1 LNIERSGNSG
11 RLELTAGLVALLAYA
26 LLFPWLYKSLGDPF
40 LVLALPGLMLL
51 SWASG
56 LGGAILVGLLN
67 IGLQLGLLRLAG
79 AALNP
84 PTLEALI
91 LAAGSGLVACVA
103 TGWFR
108 SAVARRAVGQTL
120 AANAPEA
127 ALAQTGRHAVDLALL
142 SQVRDAAQS
151 MEPTPLLVQ
160 TVKLLAAYPRFRN
173 TAVYSTQ
180 DGGHVTLVASEGKPT
195 LGEEIPSEEESVARA
210 ARLAQTVLE
219 RDRVAGRIAA
229 PILVQ
234 GSVRGVLVVGGAS
247 LDERDVELL
256 EGVAAQLNL
265 ALDRAQAY
273 EDLRQQEVLYHT
285 LLEAIPSPVA
295 VYDGSRLLYLNR
307 VGLEAMG
314 YTDPH
319 EVLDQPITQLI
330 HPDSLPRVAE
340 RAQRIL
346 AGETDSFEEMTVIRR
361 GGETLEVESQGTL
374 VMVGGKK
381 QIMVTVRDVVERKNQ
396 QARIEYLAYHD
407 PLTDLPNRRKL
418 WEEAES
424 LLVSDRRKRDTP
436 ALIYLDLDNFKM
448 VNDTLGHA
456 AGDELL
462 RQVAARI
469 KAELRESDIL
479 ARLGGDEFA
488 ILLGT
493 ADRTSAQATARRVL
507 GVFGTPFIVGDH
519 SLHVLGSLGVALYPE
534 HGDTLD
540 ELARAADVA
549 MYQAKQSK
557 AGVAVYD
564 PEQDRNSLERLQLV
578 QELRET
584 IREGEFLIQYQPILN
599 IEDKFVSKW
608 EALVRWAHPTRG
620 LLRPGEFVP
629 LAEEAGLIGELDLA
643 VLRKAVRDHKSL
655 GGELT
660 INFSAATL
668 AHPNWVREVV
678 RALVDEGMQPGRLWL
693 EITESALLPERQR
706 WLGGLVALRGLGVRV
721 ALDDFGMGYSSL
733 SHLKQVPVDLIKIDK
748 SFVQDIGEGKVAE
761 EILEAV
767 LQLSQAFGLKTLAEG
782 VENRL
787 QLDWLARHGCN
798 FAQGYYVGLPMSPE
812 QAVEK
817 ALTRVL

>member
-1 LNIERSGNSG
+1 MNVERLVHWLKAR
-11 RLELTAGLVALLAYA
+11 RLELLGGLIALAVYA
-26 LLFPWLYKSLGDPF
+26 LLFPELYHRVGVLL
-40 LVLALPGLMLL
+40 LVLVLPGLLLL
-51 SWASG
+51 SWALG
-56 LGGAILVGLLN
+56 LAGAVAVGVLN
-67 IGLQLGLLRLAG
+67 IGAQAGLLWLYG
-79 AALNP
+79 EGWSP
-84 PTLEALI
+84 PTLEALALI
-91 LAAGSGLVACVA
+91 TGSGLIACTVS
-103 TGWFR
+103 GLFR
-108 SAVARRAVGQTL
+108 WQSDRRALAEQALVGSQ
-120 AANAPEA
+120 ARA
-127 ALAQTGRHAVDLALL
+127 GRHALELALL
-142 SQVRDAAQS
+142 SQVRGVAEDLEPAALMTQVAGV
-151 MEPTPLLVQ
+151 LG
-160 TVKLLAAYPRFRN
+160 AYPRFR
-173 TAVYSTQ
+173 AVATYLAGS
-180 DGGHVTLVASEGKPT
+180 GGQLELVATEGKT
-195 LGEEIPSEEESVARA
+195 GLGEGLPGGEESVARA
-210 ARLAQTVLE
+210 TRLAQITLE
-219 RDRVAGRIAA
+219 REKQMTRIAVPLLA
-229 PILVQ
+229 R
-234 GSVRGVLVVGGAS
+234 GRVRGVLLVAGPA
-247 LDERDVELL
+247 LDERDVELV
-256 EGVAAQLNL
+256 EGVVAQLNL
-265 ALDRAQAY
+265 SLDRAQVY
-273 EDLRQQEVLYHT
+273 RELRDQERLYHT
-285 LLEAIPSPVA
+285 LLEAMPHPIA
-295 VYDGSRLLYLNR
+295 MTDGATLLYLNG
-307 VGLEAMG
+307 VGVAALG
-314 YTDPH
+314 Y
-319 EVLDQPITQLI
+319 ERFEEIVGQPLTRLI
-330 HPDSLPRVAE
+330 HPDSLARVAE

-346 AGETDSFEEMTVIRR
+346 AGELDAFEEMKVLRK
-361 GGETLEVESQGTL
+361 GGEAHEVEAQGTL
-374 VMVGGKK
+374 FTVGGVS
-381 QIMVTVRDVVERKNQ
+381 QIMVVVRDVQERKSQ
-396 QARIEYLAYHD
+396 QARIEFLAYHD

-418 WEEAES
+418 WEEAER
-424 LLVSDRRKRDTP
+424 LLVADRRKRDTP

-469 KAELRESDIL
+469 KDELRQGDIL

-488 ILLGT
+488 ILLAT
-493 ADRTSAQATARRVL
+493 ADRTSAQVTARRIL
-507 GVFGTPFIVGDH
+507 GVFNTPFVVGDH

-549 MYQAKQSK
+549 MYQAKQGRT
-557 AGVAVYD
+557 GVAVYD

-578 QELRET
+578 QELRST
-584 IREGEFLIQYQPILN
+584 IRKGQFLIQYQPILN

-620 LLRPGEFVP
+620 LLRPAEFVP

-643 VLRKAVRDHKSL
+643 VLRQAVRDHKSL

-733 SHLKQVPVDLIKIDK
+733 SHLKQVPVDLIKIDR
-748 SFVQDIGEGKVAE
+748 SFVQDIGEGKVSE

-767 LQLSQAFGLKTLAEG
+767 LGLAAAFGLKTLAEG

-812 QAVEK
+812 QAAEK

>member
-1 LNIERSGNSG
+1 LKAR
-11 RLELTAGLVALLAYA
+11 RLELLGGLIALAVYA
-26 LLFPWLYKSLGDPF
+26 LLFPELYHRVGVLL
-40 LVLALPGLMLL
+40 LVLVLPGLLLL
-51 SWASG
+51 SWALG
-56 LGGAILVGLLN
+56 LAGAVAVGVLN
-67 IGLQLGLLRLAG
+67 IGAQAGLLWLYG
-79 AALNP
+79 EGWSP
-84 PTLEALI
+84 PTLEALALI
-91 LAAGSGLVACVA
+91 TGSGLIACTVS
-103 TGWFR
+103 GLFR
-108 SAVARRAVGQTL
+108 WQSDRRALAEQALVGSQ
-120 AANAPEA
+120 ARA
-127 ALAQTGRHAVDLALL
+127 GRHALELALL
-142 SQVRDAAQS
+142 SQVRGVAEDLEPAALMTQVAGV
-151 MEPTPLLVQ
+151 LG
-160 TVKLLAAYPRFRN
+160 AYPRFR
-173 TAVYSTQ
+173 AVATYLAGS
-180 DGGHVTLVASEGKPT
+180 GGQLELVATEGKT
-195 LGEEIPSEEESVARA
+195 GLGEGLPGGEESVARA
-210 ARLAQTVLE
+210 TRLAQITLE
-219 RDRVAGRIAA
+219 REKQMTRIAVPLLA
-229 PILVQ
+229 R
-234 GSVRGVLVVGGAS
+234 GRVRGVLLVAGPA
-247 LDERDVELL
+247 LDERDVELV
-256 EGVAAQLNL
+256 EGVVAQLNL
-265 ALDRAQAY
+265 SLDRAQVY
-273 EDLRQQEVLYHT
+273 RELRDQERLYHT
-285 LLEAIPSPVA
+285 LLEAMPHPIA
-295 VYDGSRLLYLNR
+295 MTDGATLLYLNG
-307 VGLEAMG
+307 VGVAALG
-314 YTDPH
+314 Y
-319 EVLDQPITQLI
+319 ERFEEIVGQPLTRLI
-330 HPDSLPRVAE
+330 HPDSLARVAE

-346 AGETDSFEEMTVIRR
+346 AGELDAFEEMKVLRK
-361 GGETLEVESQGTL
+361 GGEAHEVEAQGTL
-374 VMVGGKK
+374 FTVGGVS
-381 QIMVTVRDVVERKNQ
+381 QIMVVVRDVQERKSQ
-396 QARIEYLAYHD
+396 QARIEFLAYHD

-418 WEEAES
+418 WEEAER
-424 LLVSDRRKRDTP
+424 LLVADRRKRDTP

-469 KAELRESDIL
+469 KDELRQGDIL

-488 ILLGT
+488 ILLAT
-493 ADRTSAQATARRVL
+493 ADRTSAQVTARRIL
-507 GVFGTPFIVGDH
+507 GVFNTPFVVGDH

-549 MYQAKQSK
+549 MYQAKQGRT
-557 AGVAVYD
+557 GVAVYD

-578 QELRET
+578 QELRST
-584 IREGEFLIQYQPILN
+584 IRKGQFLIQYQPILN

-620 LLRPGEFVP
+620 LLRPAEFVP

-643 VLRKAVRDHKSL
+643 VLRQAVRDHKSL

-733 SHLKQVPVDLIKIDK
+733 SHLKQVPVDLIKIDR
-748 SFVQDIGEGKVAE
+748 SFVQDIGEGKVSE

-767 LQLSQAFGLKTLAEG
+767 LGLAAAFGLKTLAEG

-812 QAVEK
+812 QAAEK

>member
-1 LNIERSGNSG
+1 V
-11 RLELTAGLVALLAYA
+11 LV
-26 LLFPWLYKSLGDPF
+26 
-40 LVLALPGLMLL
+40 LPGLLLL
-51 SWASG
+51 SWALG
-56 LGGAILVGLLN
+56 LAGAVAVGVLN
-67 IGLQLGLLRLAG
+67 IGAQAGLLWLYG
-79 AALNP
+79 EGWSP
-84 PTLEALI
+84 PTLEALALI
-91 LAAGSGLVACVA
+91 TGSGLIACTVS
-103 TGWFR
+103 GLFR
-108 SAVARRAVGQTL
+108 WQSDRRALAEQALVGSQ
-120 AANAPEA
+120 ARA
-127 ALAQTGRHAVDLALL
+127 GRHALELALL
-142 SQVRDAAQS
+142 SQVRGVAEDLEPAALMTQVAGV
-151 MEPTPLLVQ
+151 LG
-160 TVKLLAAYPRFRN
+160 AYPRFR
-173 TAVYSTQ
+173 AVATYLAGS
-180 DGGHVTLVASEGKPT
+180 GGQLELVATEGKT
-195 LGEEIPSEEESVARA
+195 GLGEGLPGGEESVARA
-210 ARLAQTVLE
+210 TRLAQITLE
-219 RDRVAGRIAA
+219 REKQMTRIAVPLLA
-229 PILVQ
+229 R
-234 GSVRGVLVVGGAS
+234 GRVRGVLLVAGPA
-247 LDERDVELL
+247 LDERDVELV
-256 EGVAAQLNL
+256 EGVVAQLNL
-265 ALDRAQAY
+265 SLDRAQVY
-273 EDLRQQEVLYHT
+273 RELRDQERLYHT
-285 LLEAIPSPVA
+285 LLEAMPHPIA
-295 VYDGSRLLYLNR
+295 MTDGATLLYLNG
-307 VGLEAMG
+307 VGVAALG
-314 YTDPH
+314 Y
-319 EVLDQPITQLI
+319 ERFEEIVGQPLTRLI
-330 HPDSLPRVAE
+330 HPDSLARVAE

-346 AGETDSFEEMTVIRR
+346 AGELDAFEEMKVLRK
-361 GGETLEVESQGTL
+361 GGEAHEVEAQGTL
-374 VMVGGKK
+374 FTVGGVS
-381 QIMVTVRDVVERKNQ
+381 QIMVVVRDVQERKSQ
-396 QARIEYLAYHD
+396 QARIEFLAYHD

-418 WEEAES
+418 WEEAER
-424 LLVSDRRKRDTP
+424 LLVADRRKRDTP

-469 KAELRESDIL
+469 KDELRQGDIL

-488 ILLGT
+488 ILLAT
-493 ADRTSAQATARRVL
+493 ADRTSAQVTARRIL
-507 GVFGTPFIVGDH
+507 GVFNTPFVVGDH

-549 MYQAKQSK
+549 MYQAKQGRT
-557 AGVAVYD
+557 GVAVYD

-578 QELRET
+578 QELRST
-584 IREGEFLIQYQPILN
+584 IRKGQFLIQYQPILN

-620 LLRPGEFVP
+620 LLRPAEFVP

-643 VLRKAVRDHKSL
+643 VLRQAVRDHKSL

-733 SHLKQVPVDLIKIDK
+733 SHLKQVPVDLIKIDR
-748 SFVQDIGEGKVAE
+748 SFVQDIGEGKVSE

-767 LQLSQAFGLKTLAEG
+767 LGLAAAFGLKTLAEG

-812 QAVEK
+812 QAAEK

>member
-1 LNIERSGNSG
+1 MKAR
-11 RLELTAGLVALLAYA
+11 RLELLGGLIALAVYA
-26 LLFPWLYKSLGDPF
+26 LLFPELYHRVGVLL
-40 LVLALPGLMLL
+40 LVLVLPGLLLL
-51 SWASG
+51 SWALG
-56 LGGAILVGLLN
+56 LAGAVAVGVLN
-67 IGLQLGLLRLAG
+67 IGAQAGLLWLYG
-79 AALNP
+79 EGWSP
-84 PTLEALI
+84 PTLEALALI
-91 LAAGSGLVACVA
+91 TGSGLIACTVS
-103 TGWFR
+103 GLFR
-108 SAVARRAVGQTL
+108 WQSDRRALAEQALVGSQ
-120 AANAPEA
+120 ARA
-127 ALAQTGRHAVDLALL
+127 GRHALELALL
-142 SQVRDAAQS
+142 SQVRGVAEDLEPAALMTQVAGV
-151 MEPTPLLVQ
+151 LG
-160 TVKLLAAYPRFRN
+160 AYPRFR
-173 TAVYSTQ
+173 AVATYLAGS
-180 DGGHVTLVASEGKPT
+180 GGQLELVATEGKT
-195 LGEEIPSEEESVARA
+195 GLGEGLPGGEESVARA
-210 ARLAQTVLE
+210 TRLAQITLE
-219 RDRVAGRIAA
+219 REKQMTRIAVPLLA
-229 PILVQ
+229 R
-234 GSVRGVLVVGGAS
+234 GRVRGVLLVAGPA
-247 LDERDVELL
+247 LDERDVELV
-256 EGVAAQLNL
+256 EGVVAQLNL
-265 ALDRAQAY
+265 SLDRAQVY
-273 EDLRQQEVLYHT
+273 RELRDQERLYHT
-285 LLEAIPSPVA
+285 LLEAMPHPIA
-295 VYDGSRLLYLNR
+295 MTDGATLLYLNG
-307 VGLEAMG
+307 VGVAALG
-314 YTDPH
+314 Y
-319 EVLDQPITQLI
+319 ERFEEIVGQPLTRLI
-330 HPDSLPRVAE
+330 HPDSLARVAE

-346 AGETDSFEEMTVIRR
+346 AGELDAFEEMKVLRK
-361 GGETLEVESQGTL
+361 GGEAHEVEAQGTL
-374 VMVGGKK
+374 FTVGGVS
-381 QIMVTVRDVVERKNQ
+381 QIMVVVRDVQERKSQ
-396 QARIEYLAYHD
+396 QARIEFLAYHD

-418 WEEAES
+418 WEEAER
-424 LLVSDRRKRDTP
+424 LLVADRRKRDTP

-469 KAELRESDIL
+469 KDELRQGDIL

-488 ILLGT
+488 ILLAT
-493 ADRTSAQATARRVL
+493 ADRTSAQVTARRIL
-507 GVFGTPFIVGDH
+507 GVFNTPFVVGDH

-549 MYQAKQSK
+549 MYQAKQGRT
-557 AGVAVYD
+557 GVAVYD

-578 QELRET
+578 QELRST
-584 IREGEFLIQYQPILN
+584 IRKGQFLIQYQPILN

-620 LLRPGEFVP
+620 LLRPAEFVP

-643 VLRKAVRDHKSL
+643 VLRQAVRDHKSL

-733 SHLKQVPVDLIKIDK
+733 SHLKQVPVDLIKIDR
-748 SFVQDIGEGKVAE
+748 SFVQDIGEGKVSE

-767 LQLSQAFGLKTLAEG
+767 LGLAAAFGLKTLAEG

-812 QAVEK
+812 QAAEK